1 MKTLNMTFDAAPSAR
16 SIDENG
22 FLHVEGSH
30 ITKATVNPYYG
41 REIPNWQDAGL
52 DPDKVY
58 YGLRDPKELQ
68 ASLKTWEGLP
78 LHIEHHIDSADE
90 PEKLTRVGAV
100 GTGAVWNP
108 PYVDAPLTVW
118 DGGAIDAIEDGSFR
132 ELSCA
137 YRYDPDF
144 TPGIYEGINYDF
156 VMRNIRGNHVALV
169 EEGRA
174 GPDVVVADAALDAE
188 RWCTAKNGKRF
199 QLDTE
204 TGEITKGNIGQQ
216 NDHFGPAYPAFKG
229 KPHEAIEH
237 LLKEKS
243 GHVPGAFHKDGLGDI
258 DLPYGKGGKDGYG
271 LAHIIE
277 RREKSGL
284 DGTQFVRE
292 LPKLVEEGRVEH
304 RTSAPGRAYIVHEKM
319 EAAIRLDWD
328 DKARN
333 WMVTAYPL
341 KNKISGAQDG
351 CRTCVLT
358 FDDRQSF
365 PLPYAGVRRSKIY
378 PKCAE
383 VNPSKCSGDS
393 SALNNANS
401 NLIKGAVM
409 RVKNWFR
416 GAKDANPDDI
426 ERQEVDL
433 AQAIIDLHKIDPQT
447 GEIVDITEDEDK
459 AAEIRKLIGELSGK
473 LEPEEVKRL
482 TDALGDLAY
491 SKATGDA
498 NPDDR
503 GAAMDE
509 DVKKAM
515 DACGLDADDEDASRA
530 FAEGVKYGE
539 GLMRDPAEREKLDR
553 EHESEGM
560 RKAMDSCGLDAENP
574 QESRAFAEGV
584 KYGEKLE
591 KKEPEKL
598 DREHES
604 EGMKKAMGK
613 DEDKNSAIERI
624 LDEVPDLTPEQRA
637 KLESSL
643 ADLAYSPA
651 TGDEDIPAQDRALRR
666 NGSRRVGP
674 RPLLA
679 SDAALIESRA
689 VARAQDNMRAIAAA
703 VRDVRPLVGEL
714 DLLAFDSAS
723 NVYGYALE
731 QCGVDARRYSREAWR
746 GMVDMLRRQK
756 SGAPSGR
763 HLAQDTATRK
773 MDGQFAGLNNISI
786 GD

>member
-1 MKTLNMTFDAAPSAR
+1 MGNRKNIIFDAAPSAR

-409 RVKNWFR
+409 RVKHWFR
-416 GAKDANPDDI
+416 GAKDADPGI
-426 ERQEVDL
+426 EKQEVDL
-433 AQAIIDLHKIDPQT
+433 AQAIIDLHKVDPAT

-459 AAEIRKLIGELSGK
+459 AEGIRKLVDELSAK
-473 LEPEEVKRL
+473 LDPEETKRL
-482 TDALGDLAY
+482 TDALTDLAY

-498 NPDDR
+498 EPDR
-503 GAAMDE
+503 RESMDE
-509 DVKKAM
+509 GFKEAM
-515 DACGLDADDEDASRA
+515 DACGLDAENPEESKA

-539 GLMRDPAEREKLDR
+539 GLEKDPAER
-553 EHESEGM
+553 
-560 RKAMDSCGLDAENP
+560 A
-574 QESRAFAEGV
+574 
-584 KYGEKLE
+584 
-591 KKEPEKL
+591 KL

-604 EGMKKAMGK
+604 EGMKKAMDACGLDAENPQESKAFAEGVKYGEEKEKSEPGKLDREHESEGMKRAMGK
-613 DEDKNSAIERI
+613 DEDKNAAIQRI
-624 LDEVPDLTPEQRA
+624 LASVPGLTPEQQK
-637 KLESSL
+637 KLADSL
-643 ADLAYSPA
+643 QDLAYSQA
-651 TGDEDIPAQDRALRR
+651 TGDEDFSAAMDAALRR
-666 NGSRRVGP
+666 RASRSP
-674 RPLLA
+674 RALTA
-679 SDAALIESRA
+679 MDAARIKAAA
-689 VARAQDNMRAIAAA
+689 VADAQNHMRNLSRA

-714 DLLAFDSAS
+714 DPLTFDSAS
-723 NVYGYALE
+723 DVYGYALE
-731 QCGVDARRYSREAWR
+731 QSGVNPHKYSRQAWR
-746 GMVDMLRRQK
+746 GMIDVLRSQK
-756 SGAPSGR
+756 SGAASFSMAR
-763 HLAQDTATRK
+763 DTAPTR
-773 MDGQFAGLNNISI
+773 MDGNFAGLKNITI
-786 GD
+786 AD